1 MPLCSCSIQS
11 SCLCF
16 IIIGLPISFC
26 AYFKSV
32 GISLQA
38 MLSSL
43 YSSMLNFFFP
53 HFLLQIISVRT
64 GPQEHQTYGQTE
76 KKKTTTQKRPEPI
89 SKRISN
95 TQKSSQFLSQLTGNA
110 GIHSVVLCVLYTHR
124 VIIFFFFCCFCC
136 CFFSARSEV
145 FFYILFFI
153 PSFWSIQKRSK
164 NFQPHCSIYVNTS
177 GYIKLCVQTLFK
189 YV

>member
-76 KKKTTTQKRPEPI
+76 KKTTTQKRPEPI

-136 CFFSARSEV
+136 CFFSALSEV
-145 FFYILFFI
+145 FFLYFIFYSFILVY
-153 PSFWSIQKRSK
+153 SKKEQK
-164 NFQPHCSIYVNTS
+164 FPTPLQY
-177 GYIKLCVQTLFK
+177 LC
-189 YV
+189 